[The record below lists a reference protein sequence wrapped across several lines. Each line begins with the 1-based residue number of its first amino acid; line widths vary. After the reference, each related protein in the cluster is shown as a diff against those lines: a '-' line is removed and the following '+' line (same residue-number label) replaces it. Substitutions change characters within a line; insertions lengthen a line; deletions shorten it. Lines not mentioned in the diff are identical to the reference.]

1 MADNILADGV
11 KYIEH
16 IKAFNDLAD
25 DRWSDFDLSPLLVY
39 MIDGVKPEALPY
51 LAEQFDVTGNKG
63 TRFAVTE
70 PEKRALVKKAIELHR
85 FKGTAWAIKEALKLI
100 GVTDCR
106 FIQYAGDFLYDGT
119 YTHDGSQNYG
129 DYNWAKFSVKIEA
142 ATFPTITT
150 QIFNDIVAL
159 VNIYKPKS
167 RILVSV
173 IGFGI
178 LYDGQALHDDTYYYN
193 TDEYFV

>member
-16 IKAFNDLAD
+16 IKVFNDLAD

-39 MIDGVKPEALPY
+39 MIDGVKPEVLPY

-63 TRFAVTE
+63 TRFATTE
-70 PEKRALVKKAIELHR
+70 SDKRALVKKAIELHK

-106 FIQYAGDFLYDGT
+106 FVQHTSDFIYDGV
-119 YTHDGSQNYG
+119 YSYDGAQCYG
-129 DYNWAKFSVKIEA
+129 EFSWAKFSVKIDA

-178 LYDGQALHDDTYYYN
+178 LYDGEALYDDTYYYN
-193 TDEYFV
+193 TEEYFV